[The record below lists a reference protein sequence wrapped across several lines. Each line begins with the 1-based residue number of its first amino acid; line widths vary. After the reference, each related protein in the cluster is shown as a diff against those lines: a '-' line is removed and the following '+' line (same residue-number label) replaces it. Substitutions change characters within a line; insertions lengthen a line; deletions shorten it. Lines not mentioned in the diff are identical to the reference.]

1 MILSVQKLYHSVEIP
16 RIEIQTDLLKH
27 RRVKKLSETSISNIN
42 VIKSKGI
49 IPGIGFAIATPPSPC
64 GNRRLN
70 PITLI
75 NSCWIFLEAILK
87 NRDSVKMHVRH
98 AQVKVV

>member
-1 MILSVQKLYHSVEIP
+1 MILSVRKLCHSVEIL
-16 RIEIQTDLLKH
+16 RMEIQTDSLKH
-27 RRVKKLSETSISNIN
+27 QRVKKLSETSISNIT
-42 VIKSKGI
+42 VFKSKSS

-75 NSCWIFLEAILK
+75 NFCWIFLEAILK
-87 NRDSVKMHVRH
+87 NCDSVKMLVRH
-98 AQVKVV
+98 A